1 VDSFLKFKQRR
12 FSDIISKAFFSIKAK
27 NNALALICVYSI
39 LSEKN
44 ALLANSDGT
53 PQPGF
58 LA

>member
-1 VDSFLKFKQRR
+1 MR
-12 FSDIISKAFFSIKAK
+12 AK
-27 NNALALICVYSI
+27 SNTLALIYVYLI